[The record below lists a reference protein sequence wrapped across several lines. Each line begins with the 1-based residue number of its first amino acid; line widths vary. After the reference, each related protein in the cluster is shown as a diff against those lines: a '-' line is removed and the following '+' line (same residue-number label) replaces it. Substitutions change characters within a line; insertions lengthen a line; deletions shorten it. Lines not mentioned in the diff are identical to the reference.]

1 MKAKMILIAIAL
13 GIVLYLQFFVDFK
26 DMISEE
32 MDTVQDQNGEIS
44 VK

>member
-26 DMISEE
+26 EVVSEI
-32 MDTVQDQNGEIS
+32 DTAQEQTGEIS